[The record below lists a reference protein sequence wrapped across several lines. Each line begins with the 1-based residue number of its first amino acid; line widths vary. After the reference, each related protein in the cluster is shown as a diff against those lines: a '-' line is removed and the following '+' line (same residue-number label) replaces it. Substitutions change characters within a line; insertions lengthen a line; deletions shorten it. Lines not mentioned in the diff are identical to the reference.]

1 MPKKTPTPTPDVP
14 PLKGGDLHPNDDGSA
29 RMQKAPLADVLKQDA
44 VSVGPNS
51 PGDRNTD
58 AVNALSN
65 APPYL
70 LSRAETMYNAYFHTM
85 VGEVRTPFANIRPME
100 RAAWLAS
107 ARSTES

>member
-1 MPKKTPTPTPDVP
+1 MPKKTPTPTPGVP
-14 PLKGGDLHPNDDGSA
+14 PLKGGDLHLNDDGSA

-70 LSRAETMYNAYFHTM
+70 LSLAETLYVAYCHA
-85 VGEVRTPFANIRPME
+85 VSGEVSVHFNNLRPVE
-100 RAAWLAS
+100 RAAWLAAADAS
-107 ARSTES
+107 ES